1 MKKNIL
7 IIGGS
12 YGIGLFIVQ
21 SLEKDFH
28 IYVASRTKGELNRL
42 NVTHILFDAA
52 TDNLNLNLLP
62 EQIHGFVYMPGSI
75 ELKPFKRIG
84 LETFKAD
91 MEINFFNLV
100 KVVKD
105 IISRMAD
112 NSSMVFF
119 SSVAAGSGMP
129 FHTSIAAS
137 KGAIEGFTRSLAAE
151 YAPKIRV
158 NVIAPSIVDTPLA
171 SKLLNNDKKQENMS
185 NRHPLKRIGN
195 PQDIG
200 NTALFLL
207 SDKSSW
213 ITGQVIAV
221 DGGISTLK
229 TN

>member
-12 YGIGLFIVQ
+12 YGIGFFIAQ
-21 SLEKDFH
+21 SLQKDFN
-28 IYVASRTKGELNRL
+28 IYIASRTKGGLDDLNI
-42 NVTHILFDAA
+42 TYIQFDAA
-52 TDNLNLNLLP
+52 KDNLNLSLLP
-62 EQIHGFVYMPGSI
+62 EQIHGFAYMPGSI
-75 ELKPFKRIG
+75 DLKPFKRMD
-84 LETFKAD
+84 LETFKSD
-91 MEINFFNLV
+91 MEINFFYMV

-105 IISRMAD
+105 IMPRMAD
-112 NSSMVFF
+112 NSSMIFF

-137 KGAIEGFTRSLAAE
+137 KGAIEGFARSMAAE
-151 YAPKIRV
+151 YAPKIRI
-158 NVIAPSIVDTPLA
+158 NVIAPSLVDTPLA
-171 SKLLNNDKKQENMS
+171 SKLLNNDKKQENMA

-195 PQDIG
+195 AQDIG